1 MPYFKSLSDD
11 TGVRR
16 TVACD
21 PTVCRALIKSR
32 LKALRNTSGLLSA
45 EKKFIAAFFSGLN
58 ACQYLLRRAHRCR
71 QSAGAG
77 QASPTAALCPL
88 AHTRASADDANRCRR
103 SVRRRLGRGW
113 TECAVLTIYLF
124 DVMNGM
130 PESQG
135 VKGHT
140 ELCASR
146 GQALREHGY
155 APLLAGLPPAKL

>member
-1 MPYFKSLSDD
+1 M
-11 TGVRR
+11 
-16 TVACD
+16 
-21 PTVCRALIKSR
+21 
-32 LKALRNTSGLLSA
+32 
-45 EKKFIAAFFSGLN
+45 
-58 ACQYLLRRAHRCR
+58 
-71 QSAGAG
+71 
-77 QASPTAALCPL
+77 
-88 AHTRASADDANRCRR
+88 
-103 SVRRRLGRGW
+103 
-113 TECAVLTIYLF
+113 LTIYLF